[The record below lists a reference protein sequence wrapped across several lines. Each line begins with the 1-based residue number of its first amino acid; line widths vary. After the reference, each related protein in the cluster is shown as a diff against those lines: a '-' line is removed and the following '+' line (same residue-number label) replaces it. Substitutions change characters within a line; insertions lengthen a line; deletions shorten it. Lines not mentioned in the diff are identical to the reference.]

1 MSPLTSNPFI
11 GLSLHPERVC
21 LVEME
26 EGQIQAIGARELIQP
41 INVETFYKEGQF
53 FENQDETIQELYQ
66 KTGAKSRELGVVLEE
81 GMVLIKK
88 VPLAL
93 GLEEDM
99 LKESLRWEASQCIVS
114 PLDEYILEYQRLPF
128 QTSLGNPLYLIILL
142 RKSLLEGICTLVE
155 KSGLSLREVDVD
167 VFSSVRTLL
176 ANYDVGSDET
186 AVIVDVQRQYITFIF
201 IRQKEYFLSHRV
213 NLQEAGSN
221 SKLDDSSIVNA
232 LVKELKRLIFG
243 HRVGRGIE
251 DLNRIFLIGG
261 ENLQK
266 VAHELSTAVSVSLET
281 VNPFQR
287 VPVTLSVSQS
297 KEFNN
302 FPERF
307 VAAVGITLKKVPAP
321 A

>member
-1 MSPLTSNPFI
+1 
-11 GLSLHPERVC
+11 
-21 LVEME
+21 ME

-53 FENQDETIQELYQ
+53 FENQDEAIRELYQ
-66 KTGAKSRELGVVLEE
+66 KTGAKSKELGVVLEE

-142 RKSLLEGICTLVE
+142 RKSLLEGICALVE

-176 ANYDVGSDET
+176 ANYDIGSDET

-213 NLQEAGSN
+213 NLQETGSN

-266 VAHELSTAVSVSLET
+266 VAHELSAAVSVSLET

-287 VPVTLSVSQS
+287 VSVTLSVSQS

>member
-1 MSPLTSNPFI
+1 LSSMTSNAFL

-41 INVETFYKEGQF
+41 LNVETFYKDGQF
-53 FENQDETIQELYQ
+53 FDNQNETIQELYQ
-66 KTGAKSRELGVVLEE
+66 NAGANSRELGVVLEE
-81 GMVLIKK
+81 SMVLIKK

-114 PLDEYILEYQRLPF
+114 PLDEYILDYQRLPF
-128 QTSLGNPLYLIILL
+128 QTSLGNPIYLVILL
-142 RKSLLEGICTLVE
+142 RKSLLEGICALVE

-167 VFSSVRTLL
+167 VFSIVRALL
-176 ANYDVGSDET
+176 ANYDIGADET
-186 AVIVDVQRQYITFIF
+186 AVIVDVQRRYLTFIF
-201 IRQKEYFLSHRV
+201 VRQKEYFLSHRV
-213 NLQEAGSN
+213 HLQETGSN
-221 SKLDDSSIVNA
+221 SKLDDSNVVNT

-251 DLNRIFLIGG
+251 DLSRIFLIGG

-266 VAHELSTAVSVSLET
+266 VAHELSEAVSVSLET

-297 KEFNN
+297 KEFNT

-307 VAAVGITLKKVPAP
+307 VAAVGITLKKIPAP